1 MIKII
6 LDTSNQYLVVALYKD
21 EECLGKIQ
29 ELGSQRQSE
38 NAIPYLQKLLDK
50 NHIEL
55 LAVDEA
61 VITIGPGSYTGV
73 RVAMTIVKTLSVITS
88 LKVKAISSLKAY
100 AGYEK
105 CISVIDARSKK
116 VFVCIYE
123 DGQAKMQETLMTIE
137 EFKQLREEYKD
148 YKVVGQ
154 TQVVGEEFVE
164 VDLADNLY
172 LLSANEPDVENIDAL
187 VPRYLKDVEAKKICL

>member
-21 EECLGKIQ
+21 DQCLGSIQ

-38 NAIPYLQKLLDK
+38 NTIPYLQRLLEE

-55 LAVDEA
+55 LDVDEA

-73 RVAMTIVKTLSVITS
+73 RVAMTIVKTLSVIS
-88 LKVKAISSLKAY
+88 DVKVKAISSLKAY
-100 AGYEK
+100 AGLNK

-116 VFVCIYE
+116 VFVCVYNE
-123 DGQAKMQETLMTIE
+123 GKAMTNEVLMSID
-137 EFKQLREEYKD
+137 EFKEFRDKYKD
-148 YKVVGQ
+148 YQVVGQ
-154 TQVVGEEFVE
+154 AQVVGEENRE
-164 VDLADNLY
+164 VDLVSNLY
-172 LLSANEPDVENIDAL
+172 ELSLLEKEIDNIDAL

>member
-21 EECLGKIQ
+21 EQCLGRIQ

-38 NAIPYLQKLLDK
+38 NAIPYLQKLLE
-50 NHIEL
+50 NNNIEL
-55 LAVDEA
+55 LDVDEA

-73 RVAMTIVKTLSVITS
+73 RVAMTIVKTLSVIS
-88 LKVKAISSLKAY
+88 DVKIKAISSLKAY
-100 AGYEK
+100 AGLDK

-116 VFVCIYE
+116 VFVCVYDE
-123 DGQAKMQETLMTIE
+123 GKPLMNETMMSID
-137 EFKQLREEYKD
+137 EFKEFRKQYSD

-154 TQVVGEEFVE
+154 ANVAGEECQE
-164 VDLADNLY
+164 TDLVSNLY
-172 LLSANEPDVENIDAL
+172 ELSLLEKNIENIDAL

>member
-1 MIKII
+1 MIKVI
-6 LDTSNQYLVVALYKD
+6 LDTSNQYLVVALYRD
-21 EECLGKIQ
+21 DECLGKIQ

-38 NAIPYLQKLLDK
+38 NAIPYLQKLLEE

-55 LAVDEA
+55 LNIDEA

-73 RVAMTIVKTLSVITS
+73 RVAMTIVKTLSVIS
-88 LKVKAISSLKAY
+88 SIKVKAISSLKAY
-100 AGYEK
+100 AGFDQ

-116 VFVCIYE
+116 VFVCVYNNGE
-123 DGQAKMQETLMTIE
+123 SLMNETMMSIE
-137 EFKQLREEYKD
+137 EFKDFRKGYSE

-154 TQVVGEEFVE
+154 PQVVGEDFIE

-172 LLSANEPDVENIDAL
+172 QLSLNEKEVENIDVL

>member
-21 EECLGKIQ
+21 DQCLGCIQ

-38 NAIPYLQKLLDK
+38 NAIPYLQKLLEE
-50 NHIEL
+50 NNVEL
-55 LAVDEA
+55 LDVDEA

-73 RVAMTIVKTLSVITS
+73 RVAMTIVKTLSVIS
-88 LKVKAISSLKAY
+88 DVKVKAISSLKAY
-100 AGYEK
+100 AGLNK

-116 VFVCIYE
+116 VFVCVYNEGKAITNE
-123 DGQAKMQETLMTIE
+123 VLMSID
-137 EFKQLREEYKD
+137 EFKEFRKDYED

-154 TQVVGEEFVE
+154 ANVVGEENE
-164 VDLADNLY
+164 DVDLVSNLY
-172 LLSANEPDVENIDAL
+172 ELSLLEKEIDNIDAL

>member
-123 DGQAKMQETLMTIE
+123 DGQAKMKETLMTIE